1 MVALLYPKCGAD
13 LGLSFIFEATL
24 AIGRGPRDMNFHDL
38 FLPLNTAVQ
47 ILRFV
52 CIETFKTRIDKTFHK
67 NDFGGCLSS
76 YFSNSSRSFPEDT
89 FLRT

>member
-52 CIETFKTRIDKTFHK
+52 CIESFKTRIDKTFHK
-67 NDFGGCLSS
+67 TSGVVC
-76 YFSNSSRSFPEDT
+76 
-89 FLRT
+89 LRTSPTLLEAFPKILF